1 MGYNKCSGWFARVDE
16 EKKKNQG
23 HRRRLLVALSVFL

>member
-16 EKKKNQG
+16 EKKNQG
-23 HRRRLLVALSVFL
+23 HRRRLLVALSLFL